1 MLNHKTKK
9 LPNGNVALCYQ
20 MRSPLEKPW
29 IIIVVGALLGGL
41 CLIEYVLNNTTYS
54 LLPLSFIFLIAF
66 SYWAL
71 YPCRF
76 NEELEEWWMRKNVD
90 LRLHNVLRNY
100 EGDVREVKRKFYQ
113 VTVGTYGKVTATY
126 MLVLLSNGDVLEYE
140 LKCIDANYGGES
152 SHEFTRTPTVCTD
165 KERIKAIKGWSFAEW
180 WNTNVYTKEN
190 RSKLW
195 IAMFFLVSI
204 GLTVLGF
211 WLWTIFETKLV
222 YAFIG
227 YIVFFV
233 FCQHWIGN
241 SKNKVL
247 KAASFIVSLPVGI
260 LYLWLNLIEPIMTVI
275 GTLLFTVGFVLGIPA
290 LVLMLSRQLLGLEV
304 TTPTIVFLS
313 LSIGTIICVFFS
325 KLLKWLIKTKSPLR
339 NWGNHKYEA
348 VREELALY
356 IIEPTNINFLIYL
369 AYFVFLVISGFM
381 HFQYNAT
388 LVNKDIDDAVLKAF
402 LVFIAYSNVVKN
414 HGSMDFKLN
423 TFVGKVFKLIFTHDD
438 NKE

>member
-20 MRSPLEKPW
+20 MRTPFEKPW
-29 IIIVVGALLGGL
+29 IIISIVIFFGVI
-41 CLIEYVLNNTTYS
+41 CLIGLTLNDTTYS
-54 LLPLSFIFLIAF
+54 LLSLSFLFIFL
-66 SYWAL
+66 YWAL
-71 YPCRF
+71 YPCRY

-126 MLVLLSNGDVLEYE
+126 MLVLLSNGTVLEYE

-152 SHEFTRTPTVCTD
+152 SHEFTRTPSVCTD
-165 KERIKAIKGWSFAEW
+165 KERIKAIKGWSFTEW
-180 WNTNVYTKEN
+180 WNSNVYTKEN
-190 RSKLW
+190 RSRLW
-195 IAMFFLVSI
+195 LILFFLVSMA
-204 GLTVLGF
+204 LTVLGF

-227 YIVFFV
+227 YIVFFM
-233 FCQHWIGN
+233 FSQHWIGN
-241 SKNKVL
+241 SKNKVF
-247 KAASFIVSLPVGI
+247 KVASFIVSLPVGI

-290 LVLMLSRQLLGLEV
+290 LVLMMSRQLLGLEV

-325 KLLKWLIKTKSPLR
+325 KLIKWLIKTKSPLR

-356 IIEPTNINFLIYL
+356 IVEPTNINFLIYL
-369 AYFVFLVISGFM
+369 AYFVFLAISGFM

-402 LVFIAYSNVVKN
+402 LVFIAFSNVVKN
-414 HGSMDFKLN
+414 HGSMDFRLN
-423 TFVGKVFKLIFTHDD
+423 TFVGKVFKLIFTHDG

>member
-9 LPNGNVALCYQ
+9 LSNGNVALCYQ
-20 MRSPLEKPW
+20 MRLPLEKPW
-29 IIIVVGALLGGL
+29 VIIVVGIFLGGF
-41 CLIEYVLNNTTYS
+41 CLIEYVLNDTSYS

-90 LRLHNVLRNY
+90 IRLHNVLRNY
-100 EGDVREVKRKFYQ
+100 EGNVREVKLKFYQ
-113 VTVGTYGKVTATY
+113 VTVGTYGRVTATY
-126 MLVLLSNGDVLEYE
+126 MLVLLSNGEVLEYE
-140 LKCIDANYGGES
+140 LKYHAADAENEAY
-152 SHEFTRTPTVCTD
+152 HEFTRTPTVCAD

-241 SKNKVL
+241 SKNNVL
-247 KAASFIVSLPVGI
+247 KVASFIVSLPVGV
-260 LYLWLNLIEPIMTVI
+260 LYLWLNLIEPVMTVI

-290 LVLMLSRQLLGLEV
+290 LVLMMSRQLLGLEI

-325 KLLKWLIKTKSPLR
+325 KLIKWIIKTKSPFR
-339 NWGNHKYEA
+339 NWGNHKYEG

-356 IIEPTNINFLIYL
+356 IVEPTNINYLIYL
-369 AYFVFLVISGFM
+369 AYFVFLAISGFM

-423 TFVGKVFKLIFTHDD
+423 TFVGKVFKLIFTHDG